1 MSYPAYAHTATA
13 AQRFMPRPPAAA
25 AAAAAPARPQAAQ
38 VARYRDAE
46 LAGATPGQLVVMLFD
61 KCVLTVR
68 RAQAALAAGDIPART
83 AHICAA
89 ADMLAELRGSLDFD
103 AGGDISRQLDSLY
116 AYGIREL
123 FAANRAKD
131 PAKLASVLHVVSEL
145 RDAFAGANA
154 QVTAA
159 QAAAPRLRST

>member
-1 MSYPAYAHTATA
+1 MNYPAYAYAPPT
-13 AQRFMPRPPAAA
+13 AQRFASRPPV
-25 AAAAAPARPQAAQ
+25 AAPVRPQATQ

-68 RAQAALAAGDIPART
+68 RAQAALAAGDIAART
-83 AHICAA
+83 AHICSA
-89 ADMLAELRGSLDFD
+89 ADMIAELRGSLDFEL
-103 AGGDISRQLDSLY
+103 GGDISKQLDSLY
-116 AYGIREL
+116 AYSIREL
-123 FAANRAKD
+123 FAANRAQD

-154 QVTAA
+154 QVAAA
-159 QAAAPRLRST
+159 QSAAPHLHAT

>member
-1 MSYPAYAHTATA
+1 MSYPAYAYAPST
-13 AQRFMPRPPAAA
+13 AQRLAPRPPAAA
-25 AAAAAPARPQAAQ
+25 LAPVRPQAAQ

-83 AHICAA
+83 THICAA
-89 ADMLAELRGSLDFD
+89 ADIVGELRSSLDFE
-103 AGGDISRQLDSLY
+103 AGGDISRQLDALY
-116 AYGIREL
+116 AYSIREL
-123 FAANRAKD
+123 FAANSAQD

-154 QVTAA
+154 QVSAA
-159 QAAAPRLRST
+159 QAATRVGTA

>member
-1 MSYPAYAHTATA
+1 MNYPAYAYAPST
-13 AQRFMPRPPAAA
+13 AQRLAPRPPAAVA
-25 AAAAAPARPQAAQ
+25 TARVPQSAQ
-38 VARYRDAE
+38 AARYREAE

-83 AHICAA
+83 THICAA
-89 ADMLAELRGSLDFD
+89 ADMITELRSSLDFE

-116 AYGIREL
+116 VYSIGEL
-123 FAANRAKD
+123 FAANRTKD
-131 PAKLASVLHVVSEL
+131 PAKLASVLRVVSEL

-154 QVTAA
+154 QVMAA
-159 QAAAPRLRST
+159 QAAAPHLHAT